1 MWIVLIAAL
10 LAQTPEPMATAM
22 KALDEG
28 RYDAAIEILAKA
40 VVADPA
46 DLGAHFNL
54 ALAYSLQGKDA
65 EAIPEYR
72 KVLELDPNIYE
83 AHINLGQV
91 LLRAKDAAGAIPH
104 LKRAAADKPTYFR
117 PPYFLG

>member
-1 MWIVLIAAL
+1 MVLIAAL
-10 LAQTPEPMATAM
+10 LAQAPEPMATAM

-28 RYDAAIEILAKA
+28 RYDAAIEILSKA
-40 VVADPA
+40 VTSDPG
-46 DLGAHFNL
+46 DIGAHFNL

-72 KVLELDPNIYE
+72 KVLELDSNIYE

-91 LLRAKDAAGAIPH
+91 LLRAKDATGAIPH
-104 LKRAAADKPTYFR
+104 LKRAATEKPSGTCAG
-117 PPYFLG
+117 PTSGA